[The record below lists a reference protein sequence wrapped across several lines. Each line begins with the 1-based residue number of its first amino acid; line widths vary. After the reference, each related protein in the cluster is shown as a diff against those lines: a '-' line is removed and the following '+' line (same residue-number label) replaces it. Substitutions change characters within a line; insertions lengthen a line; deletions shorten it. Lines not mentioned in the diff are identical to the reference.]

1 MLGIIGMGR
10 IGSAIASRMKS
21 FNVKIGF
28 YDPHINSNKLSGI
41 KKFKSLKQLTK
52 NCDII
57 SINSTLNKKTLGMIN
72 KKFVNSLKKK
82 TILVNTARGAIV
94 RKLDDLYDGLKSGK
108 LGGIGLDVLPDE
120 PPLKNEKLIK
130 SWKNLK
136 DPLSKKI
143 IINPHAGYYSS
154 TSVIEMRVKAAKNL
168 KRAMQGLKLKNIVN

>member
-1 MLGIIGMGR
+1 M
-10 IGSAIASRMKS
+10 
-21 FNVKIGF
+21 
-28 YDPHINSNKLSGI
+28 
-41 KKFKSLKQLTK
+41 
-52 NCDII
+52 
-57 SINSTLNKKTLGMIN
+57 
-72 KKFVNSLKKK
+72 
-82 TILVNTARGAIV
+82 
-94 RKLDDLYDGLKSGK
+94 
-108 LGGIGLDVLPDE
+108 PDE